1 MKYGIVIAAGL
12 SWACAGGAAE
22 KPNLVI
28 VHTDEHHF
36 KTLGC
41 YRSLM
46 PKEQAFVWGEG
57 VAVETPH
64 IDSLAK
70 AGLLCDRFYTASPVC
85 TPSRAS
91 FFSGR
96 YPQNTGAFTNDE
108 PLRDD
113 VVTFAEVLRK
123 NGYKTGYAGKWHLD
137 GGSKPG
143 WSPARHFGFEDNTTM
158 FNRGHWKKLQD
169 TPKGPEV
176 GAKNAKGQPGYALDN
191 ADEKSFT
198 TDFLSDKAVAF
209 IRKNKEHPFCFVVSL
224 PDPHG
229 PNSVRKPYS
238 EMFSA
243 LKFQKPQYA
252 VATPGA
258 PNPFDVPPAQ
268 AKMEKM
274 DAYFG
279 MVKCIDDNVGKI
291 IAALKAAGVY
301 ENTIIV
307 FTSDHGDMCGEHGA
321 VNKGIPLEG
330 SAKIPFVLSWPAKL
344 PQGKVI
350 REALNTTDFK
360 PTVLSLMGMPSD
372 AKDEGR
378 DASALFRSG
387 VAPEGWKD
395 VTFSR
400 HAGGRWLMAVTQRY
414 KFIVTD
420 ETPCLYDL
428 QKDPLET
435 TNLAL
440 QPQHRDTVRAMA
452 KELAGYI
459 ERAKEPHG
467 ELPELRSVL
476 NWALNEKAAFVAPAQ
491 PSGSTSKS
499 GKKKNKKAAEEDE

>member
-1 MKYGIVIAAGL
+1 MKQWMV
-12 SWACAGGAAE
+12 GGVGFAWVCCGVAAE

-28 VHTDEHHF
+28 IHTDEHHF

-41 YRSLM
+41 YRELM
-46 PKEQAFVWGEG
+46 AKDVAYVWGDG
-57 VAVETPH
+57 VTVQTPN
-64 IDSLAK
+64 IDSIAK
-70 AGLLCDRFYTASPVC
+70 AGVLCDRFYTASPVC

-113 VVTFAEVLRK
+113 VVTFAEVLRR

-137 GGSKPG
+137 GPSKPG
-143 WSPARHFGFEDNTTM
+143 WSPARHFGFEENTYM

-169 TPKGPEV
+169 TPKGPDV
-176 GAKNAKGQPGYALDN
+176 AVKNAKGQPGYALDN

-209 IRKNKEHPFCFVVSL
+209 IQKNKEHPFCFVVSL

-238 EMFSA
+238 EMYAS
-243 LKFQKPQYA
+243 LKFQKPKYSSGEGSA
-252 VATPGA
+252 E
-258 PNPFDVPPAQ
+258 NPFDIPPSQ

-274 DAYFG
+274 DDYFG

-291 IAALKAAGVY
+291 IKELKADGVY
-301 ENTIIV
+301 EKTIFV

-330 SAKIPFVLSWPAKL
+330 SAKIPFILSYPAKL
-344 PQGKVI
+344 PGGKVMH
-350 REALNTTDFK
+350 EALNTTDFK
-360 PTVLSLMGMPSD
+360 PTILALMGMPMD

-428 QKDPLET
+428 QKDPMET

-440 QPQHRDTVRAMA
+440 QKDQRETVRTMA
-452 KELAGYI
+452 KELAKYI
-459 ERAKEPHG
+459 ERTKEPHG
-467 ELPELRSVL
+467 EIPELRSVL
-476 NWALNEKAAFVAPAQ
+476 NWALSDAPVFVAPAQ
-491 PSGSTSKS
+491 DSAK
-499 GKKKNKKAAEEDE
+499 GKKRKAKAREMEKEE